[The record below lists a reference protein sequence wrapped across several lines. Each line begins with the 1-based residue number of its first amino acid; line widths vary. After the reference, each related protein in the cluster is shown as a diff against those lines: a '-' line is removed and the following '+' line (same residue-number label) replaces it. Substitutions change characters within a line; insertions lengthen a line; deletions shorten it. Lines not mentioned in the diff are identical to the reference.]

1 MPLAAKLL
9 LSPLLVMQAVA
20 TRRRA
25 LVLPEADGP
34 RTGRC
39 GRGAP
44 RRPRGVGG

>member
-1 MPLAAKLL
+1 MLLAAKLL
-9 LSPLLVMQAVA
+9 LSPLLVAQAVA

-39 GRGAP
+39 GAGRSLRLRVAGD
-44 RRPRGVGG
+44 